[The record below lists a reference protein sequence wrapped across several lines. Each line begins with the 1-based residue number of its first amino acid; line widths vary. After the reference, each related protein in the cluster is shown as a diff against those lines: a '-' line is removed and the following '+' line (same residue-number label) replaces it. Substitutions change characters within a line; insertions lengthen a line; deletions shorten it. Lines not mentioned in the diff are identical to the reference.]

1 MGSRSAKKSKKM
13 QKSDSDLDEYDD
25 DMSFNE
31 VTILSL
37 ILFFCYLFHLV
48 FFFVLFCFVVNSD
61 YG

>member
-1 MGSRSAKKSKKM
+1 MSLSLKMGSRSAKKSKKM

-37 ILFFCYLFHLV
+37 IQIF
-48 FFFVLFCFVVNSD
+48 
-61 YG
+61 